1 MQLSENLQ
9 GSSTKAPA
17 VGNAAL
23 IRFGKIRSALAGE
36 AGRCPRRVRE
46 INHPRTGKGYDGG
59 KRAGRIAAAYTSL
72 VDKDNLEAN
81 IKALMAPR

>member
-1 MQLSENLQ
+1 
-9 GSSTKAPA
+9 

-46 INHPRTGKGYDGG
+46 INHPRTGCDGG
-59 KRAGRIAAAYTSL
+59 KRAGRMAAAYTGL